1 VPVSVIG
8 TVDSCSPRST
18 DRLDKVSGSNDG
30 EGDADGLP
38 DADGLIVGD
47 SDADG
52 LIDADGLRD
61 ALGDSDSELDGLRD
75 ADAELDGLIDGDTEL
90 DGLGEEISVT
100 ANVPDA
106 LKVCM
111 VLLPLVVMVPP
122 VAVMSA
128 VE

>member
-1 VPVSVIG
+1 M
-8 TVDSCSPRST
+8 
-18 DRLDKVSGSNDG
+18 
-30 EGDADGLP
+30 

-52 LIDADGLRD
+52 LIDADGLMD
-61 ALGDSDSELDGLRD
+61 ADGLID
-75 ADAELDGLIDGDTEL
+75 ADAELDGLIDGLIDGLGDGDSEL
-90 DGLGEEISVT
+90 DGLSDEISVT
-100 ANVPDA
+100 ENVPDP

-122 VAVMSA
+122 VAVMAA

>member
-1 VPVSVIG
+1 M
-8 TVDSCSPRST
+8 
-18 DRLDKVSGSNDG
+18 DG
-30 EGDADGLP
+30 EIDD
-38 DADGLIVGD
+38 DTDE
-47 SDADG
+47 
-52 LIDADGLRD
+52 LIDELIDGDID
-61 ALGDSDSELDGLRD
+61 ALAERDSELDGL
-75 ADAELDGLIDGDTEL
+75 GD
-90 DGLGEEISVT
+90 EISVT